1 MAADV
6 IKTNTNA
13 DNTVRMGATVSVT
26 KTGKVDR
33 LVDDKMPQV
42 EETKTFN
49 DLNTRFDDPT
59 YYG

>member
-1 MAADV
+1 MATDV

-33 LVDDKMPQV
+33 LVDSKMPQV
-42 EETKTFN
+42 EENKTAS
-49 DLNTRFDDPT
+49 DLTNRFDNPT